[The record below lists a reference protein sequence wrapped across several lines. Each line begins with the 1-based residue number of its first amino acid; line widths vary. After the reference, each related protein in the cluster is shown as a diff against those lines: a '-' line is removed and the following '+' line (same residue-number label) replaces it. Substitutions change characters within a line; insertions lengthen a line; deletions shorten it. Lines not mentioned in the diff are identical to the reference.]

1 MSTHNECQPPCD
13 EAASPQQPS
22 RRRFLQSA
30 AAAATIGAAP
40 HLRAQT
46 QTPAA
51 PPAPT
56 REPVPPRPV
65 TLTINGRAYT
75 LQLEPRV
82 TLLDALRE
90 YAGLMGTKKGCDRGQ
105 CGACTVLAD
114 GRRINACLTLAV
126 MHEGENITTVEGL
139 ATPAALSPLQRAFIG
154 HDAFQCGYCTPGQLC
169 SATALL
175 TEFRNGTASTVT
187 ADVRS
192 RPAQLSDDEI
202 RERMSGNICRCG
214 AYGNIVAAIRA
225 VHDGGVQTGARSSVH
240 DGGTGGVGIG
250 GNGNSGG
257 NGSGNSGG
265 NSGGSG
271 DSSNRNATLGH
282 A

>member
-1 MSTHNECQPPCD
+1 MSTHNDCQDPGAP
-13 EAASPQQPS
+13 AATPQQPA

-30 AAAATIGAAP
+30 AAAATVGAAP

-46 QTPAA
+46 QTPVA
-51 PPAPT
+51 PPAQPDQA
-56 REPVPPRPV
+56 VPARPV
-65 TLTINGRAYT
+65 TLTVNGRAYT

-105 CGACTVLAD
+105 CGACTVLVE
-114 GRRINACLTLAV
+114 GRRINSCLTLAV

-139 ATPAALSPLQRAFIG
+139 AANGALSPMQRAFIE

-175 TEFRNGTASTVT
+175 NEFRNGTASTVT

-192 RPAQLSDDEI
+192 RPAQLSDAEI

-214 AYGNIVAAIRA
+214 AYANIVAAVRA
-225 VHDGGVQTGARSSVH
+225 VHDGGGSTSAAIGH
-240 DGGTGGVGIG
+240 DGNA
-250 GNGNSGG
+250 GNGAAQPG
-257 NGSGNSGG
+257 N
-265 NSGGSG
+265 
-271 DSSNRNATLGH
+271 A
-282 A
+282 